1 MRFPFAPLLAL
12 TAASAVVAHRRILA
26 VHGEQTVSYTDSQ
39 SLSNSALRISADAD
53 HKTIATQ
60 HLKSLTPNVQ
70 FRDNGDHYTDE
81 DSGITHVYFTQTV
94 NGLDVENAQA
104 NVNVKRD
111 GSILSV
117 GSSFVTEGLNV
128 AAPVRRNLLLD
139 PLEALKGVITAMDL
153 PLNVDDATAVAE
165 NSLVAGGQSFTF
177 VGTEGAV
184 SVCILI
190 RYIFQMQLANRV
202 RSEFRNPRRT

>member
-12 TAASAVVAHRRILA
+12 TAASTVVAQRRILA
-26 VHGEQTVSYTDSQ
+26 VHGEQAVTYTDSL
-39 SLSNSALRISADAD
+39 SLSGSAIKPRADSD
-53 HKTIATQ
+53 HTTIAIQ
-60 HLKSLTPNVQ
+60 HLKSLTPNVK
-70 FRDNGDHYTDE
+70 FRENGDHYTDE
-81 DSGITHVYFTQTV
+81 DSGITHVYFTQTI

-117 GSSFVTEGLNV
+117 GSSFVTEGLDV
-128 AAPVRRNLLLD
+128 PAPVRRSLLLD

-153 PLNVDDATAVAE
+153 PLNVDDATVVTE
-165 NSLVAGGQSFTF
+165 SPLVGGGQSFTF

-190 RYIFQMQLANRV
+190 QYIFQMQLANRV
-202 RSEFRNPRRT
+202 RSEFRNPRQT

>member
-26 VHGEQTVSYTDSQ
+26 VHSEQAVTYTDSL
-39 SLSNSALRISADAD
+39 SLSDSALKPRAAND
-53 HKTIATQ
+53 HKTIATE
-60 HLKSLTPNVQ
+60 HLKSLTPNVE

-117 GSSFVTEGLNV
+117 GSSFVTEGLDV
-128 AAPVRRNLLLD
+128 AAPVRRSLLLD

-153 PLNVDDATAVAE
+153 PLNVNDATVVTE
-165 NSLVAGGQSFTF
+165 SPLVGGGQSFTF
-177 VGTEGAV
+177 MGTEGAV

-190 RYIFQMQLANRV
+190 RYIFQIRLANRV
-202 RSEFRNPRRT
+202 HSEFRNPRRT

>member
-12 TAASAVVAHRRILA
+12 TAASTVVAHRRILA
-26 VHGEQTVSYTDSQ
+26 IHSEQAVTYTN
-39 SLSNSALRISADAD
+39 SLSLNESALKPRADSD
-53 HKTIATQ
+53 PKTIATE
-60 HLKSLTPNVQ
+60 HLKSLTPNVE

-104 NVNVKRD
+104 NVNIKRD
-111 GSILSV
+111 GSILSF
-117 GSSFVTEGLNV
+117 GSSFVTEGLDV

-139 PLEALKGVITAMDL
+139 PLEALKGIIATMDL
-153 PLNVDDATAVAE
+153 PLNVDDATAVPE
-165 NSLVAGGQSFTF
+165 SSLVGGGQSFTF
-177 VGTEGAV
+177 MGTEGAV

-190 RYIFQMQLANRV
+190 RYFKCTGLQLANQV
-202 RSEFRNPRRT
+202 LFKI